1 MTWIVPVSSKGQV
14 TLPVAV
20 RRTLGVVPGKH
31 RIVLQKKRDSFSIQ
45 SAPMT
50 LYDLKGFLST
60 HPKHAIPVQRVLDI
74 ARKKRAAYI
83 ASNG

>member
-20 RRTLGVVPGKH
+20 RRTLGVVPGRN
-31 RIVLQKKRDSFSIQ
+31 RIVLQQQEDSITIQ
-45 SAPMT
+45 SASQT